1 MITCGELL
9 VKGTRLLREKEI
21 EASRLE
27 AEVLLAFAWGRS
39 RTDLLIFSNDLV
51 PGSIEEKFY
60 DILQQ
65 RGCGVPVAYLT
76 GEKEFMSLPFYVNP
90 SVLIPRPETELIVE
104 KVLEHFAD
112 REEKGAVGHLAAD
125 VGTGSGAVAVSLAY
139 YNPRLRLKAV
149 DISARAIQVAARNAR
164 RHEVADRVEFLQGD
178 LLSLLIQRGSTG
190 VGHAVVANL
199 PYIPTAD
206 LHDLPRDVH
215 YEPNSA
221 LDGGEDGL
229 ELYRRLAPQASVFLA
244 PGGLIACEV
253 GPDQAEQLARI
264 LSVQGWEEIQIV
276 RDYAGRER
284 IVIGVFGG

>member
-90 SVLIPRPETELIVE
+90 SVLIPRPETELI
-104 KVLEHFAD
+104 
-112 REEKGAVGHLAAD
+112 G
-125 VGTGSGAVAVSLAY
+125 
-139 YNPRLRLKAV
+139 
-149 DISARAIQVAARNAR
+149 
-164 RHEVADRVEFLQGD
+164 
-178 LLSLLIQRGSTG
+178 
-190 VGHAVVANL
+190 
-199 PYIPTAD
+199 
-206 LHDLPRDVH
+206 
-215 YEPNSA
+215 
-221 LDGGEDGL
+221 
-229 ELYRRLAPQASVFLA
+229 
-244 PGGLIACEV
+244 
-253 GPDQAEQLARI
+253 
-264 LSVQGWEEIQIV
+264 
-276 RDYAGRER
+276 
-284 IVIGVFGG
+284 